1 MRQLCVRRAYSLIE
15 MLAVMAVLAFILG
28 LGGALLLT
36 AMRADQ
42 VGAATLHE
50 MSIHDELADQFRAD
64 VARATETPAELGNL
78 KAGPTCLILRTA
90 AGHVA
95 YHWHDHKLDRIVLA
109 NGQESRRPVAVSSE
123 DTSVEFVRP
132 AGDRT
137 IISVRVIQ
145 TLPRTAKR
153 TTEISAA
160 LGGDVR

>member
-1 MRQLCVRRAYSLIE
+1 MRHSHVRAGYSLLE

-42 VGAATLHE
+42 VGAATLHQ
-50 MSIHDELADQFRAD
+50 MSMHDELADQFRAD

-78 KAGPTCLILRTA
+78 KAGPNCLILKTD
-90 AGHVA
+90 AGHVV
-95 YHWHDHKLDRIVLA
+95 YHWHDRKLDRIVRA
-109 NGQESRRPVAVSSE
+109 NGQESRRPVAISSE

-132 AGDRT
+132 AGDRP
-137 IISVRVIQ
+137 IITVRVLQ
-145 TLPRTAKR
+145 TLPKTAKR

-160 LGGDVR
+160 LGGDER